1 MRMPWDARLA
11 LLVHWQGMASD
22 STAAL
27 KWSLP
32 WLTFTTG
39 EGHIVRATTLA
50 MDSSVDGGGDG
61 ILEGASPRA
70 SVDGEAIDSEDEE
83 GALAGSSPPH
93 STASHFACSARA
105 IAGKQVQRP

>member
-1 MRMPWDARLA
+1 MHGLHCLYIGKAWPQITQPRSSGPCPGSRLQQAR
-11 LLVHWQGMASD
+11 
-22 STAAL
+22 
-27 KWSLP
+27 
-32 WLTFTTG
+32 
-39 EGHIVRATTLA
+39 GHIVRATTLA
-50 MDSSVDGGGDG
+50 MDSSGDGGGDG